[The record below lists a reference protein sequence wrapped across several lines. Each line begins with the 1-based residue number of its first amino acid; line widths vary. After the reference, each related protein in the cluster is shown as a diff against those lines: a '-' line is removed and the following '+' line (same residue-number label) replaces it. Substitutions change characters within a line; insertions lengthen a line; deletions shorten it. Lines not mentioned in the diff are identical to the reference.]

1 MLLHIRMLGLV
12 LVIRRWVLRG
22 LETPA
27 DLKDVVLRLGV
38 SNEVVNEARMRYRQ
52 GRDVEGMM
60 EC

>member
-1 MLLHIRMLGLV
+1 MLGLV